1 MGVTMKQTIL
11 VIEDEEAVRQL
22 QTNVLTRLGYQVVQ
36 AQSAEEGYGLAKQHQ
51 PNLIILDVMLQGKDG
66 FSLARKL
73 QSMEKTRR
81 IPIVFVT
88 ARDQPEDMAE
98 GFAAG
103 GRVYLTKPFTEKN
116 LETAVRSL
124 LPLGN

>member
-1 MGVTMKQTIL
+1 MRHKIL
-11 VIEDEEAVRQL
+11 IVEDEPDVRALEA
-22 QTNVLTRLGYQVVQ
+22 NVLTRLGYQVLQ
-36 AQSAEEGYGLAKQHQ
+36 AASAEEGYGLARQER
-51 PNLIILDVMLQGKDG
+51 PDLIVLDVMFQGKDG

-73 QSMEKTRR
+73 HSMEETSR

-88 ARDQPEDMAE
+88 ARDQPDDMAR

-124 LPLGN
+124 LPGGE